1 MRLGTSMVL
10 NLLIVI
16 PFLIL
21 FLRVTGR
28 RRHEALER
36 FGDSN
41 LVLKL
46 IANFSPERRRTKLAL
61 IVIAIALG
69 IVALARPQFGETRQ
83 DVKRSGI
90 DIIVALDTSKSMLA
104 EDIKPNRLSAAK
116 RNTRGLIRRLEG
128 DRVGII
134 AFAGTSFVL
143 CPLTL
148 DYGAAEMILEEMD
161 TDIVSMPGTNLED
174 AIQKARQSFV
184 KGEQKYRVLV
194 LITDGQATVGDPLK
208 AAEEAFQEG
217 IRIFCIG
224 LGQPSGIPIPVR
236 DEKGN
241 LKEYK
246 KDSRGE
252 LVEATLDEETL
263 MQIVSVSD
271 GVYYR
276 ATSSLDE
283 LDAIYDEV
291 RAMEEKELKSQM
303 YVQHIE
309 RFQWVLFPML
319 LLLGIEYLMPSV
331 RRLVKNG

>member
-1 MRLGTSMVL
+1 MVL